1 MLLKVIVA
9 VRQPRRPGQV
19 VAHEAQHDAHDVGR
33 RAVRPEDLGQELR
46 QLAPPPLP
54 PAQVRRDDGVR
65 AVAAAPAVLAAA
77 ARQALLR
84 AAAAP
89 ADLALDTQPPPLPA
103 PSPTPAAANGV
114 SASGAVG
121 DVSASAKH
129 VSVLDFGFLPLLPQL
144 ALVLAAAHALA
155 LGEVTKGKTGQTGL
169 PRAALC
175 ELYARKN
182 RGAMRKPAICQT
194 HIYTR

>member
-1 MLLKVIVA
+1 MA
-9 VRQPRRPGQV
+9 
-19 VAHEAQHDAHDVGR
+19 A
-33 RAVRPEDLGQELR
+33 
-46 QLAPPPLP
+46 APPPIAAVPTP
-54 PAQVRRDDGVR
+54 PAS
-65 AVAAAPAVLAAA
+65 ASPAA
-77 ARQALLR
+77 
-84 AAAAP
+84 
-89 ADLALDTQPPPLPA
+89 
-103 PSPTPAAANGV
+103 SPAAASSV

-144 ALVLAAAHALA
+144 ALDLAAAHALA

>member
-1 MLLKVIVA
+1 MTAFARSPQLRQYSPPQPGRRSFAPPQRQQISHFTRSRRRCPCPRPL
-9 VRQPRRPGQV
+9 RRGRGQPR
-19 VAHEAQHDAHDVGR
+19 
-33 RAVRPEDLGQELR
+33 
-46 QLAPPPLP
+46 P
-54 PAQVRRDDGVR
+54 PAN
-65 AVAAAPAVLAAA
+65 
-77 ARQALLR
+77 
-84 AAAAP
+84 
-89 ADLALDTQPPPLPA
+89 
-103 PSPTPAAANGV
+103 SV

>member
-1 MLLKVIVA
+1 MCI
-9 VRQPRRPGQV
+9 
-19 VAHEAQHDAHDVGR
+19 
-33 RAVRPEDLGQELR
+33 
-46 QLAPPPLP
+46 
-54 PAQVRRDDGVR
+54 RDS
-65 AVAAAPAVLAAA
+65 
-77 ARQALLR
+77 LR

-89 ADLALDTQPPPLPA
+89 ADLALYPQPPPLPV
-103 PSPTPAAANGV
+103 PAAAAAAAAANSV